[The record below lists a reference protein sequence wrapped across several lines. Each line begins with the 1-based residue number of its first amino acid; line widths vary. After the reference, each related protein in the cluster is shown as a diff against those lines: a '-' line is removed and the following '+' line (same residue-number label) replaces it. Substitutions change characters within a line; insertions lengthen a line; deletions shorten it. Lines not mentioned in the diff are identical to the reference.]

1 MSGPKILIWGA
12 GAIGGTIGAFLVRHG
27 ADVTFVER
35 DAAHVLAMQQNG
47 LTIEGPVD
55 SFTVPVCACLPEA
68 VTGVFDQVFLCVKA
82 HHTQDATRTL
92 APHLARD
99 GFVVSFQNGLNEL
112 VIAGIVGRERT
123 IGAFINFG
131 ADYLSP
137 GIVRFSG
144 RGAFVIGELDGT
156 ITPRIKALHRL
167 VQACEP
173 NAIITDNILGYLW
186 GKLGY
191 GAILF
196 ATALT
201 NASICDALAA
211 HEPRALFSALAAESV
226 AVAQAQNIVPLGFNG
241 YDPKAFA
248 AQAPQAMAEGSFEAM
263 VAHNATSAKTHS
275 GIWRD
280 LAVRKRVTEV
290 DAQLGPIVEF
300 GQKLGLAT
308 PVTRALIAMIHE
320 IETGAR
326 PLDWANLAQLE
337 QRAKAGGVT

>member
-12 GAIGGTIGAFLVRHG
+12 GAIGGTIGAYLVRSG
-27 ADVTFVER
+27 ADVTFAEA
-35 DAAHVLAMQQNG
+35 DATHVAAMNRSG
-47 LTIEGPVD
+47 LTIEGPIET
-55 SFTVPVCACLPEA
+55 FTVAVRAFLPHD
-68 VTGVFDQVFLCVKA
+68 VPGQYDQVFLCVKA
-82 HHTQDATRTL
+82 HHTEQATRTL
-92 APHLARD
+92 APRLAPD

-112 VIAGIVGRERT
+112 VIAGIVGREHT

-137 GIVRFSG
+137 GIVHFSG
-144 RGAFVIGELDGT
+144 RGAFVIGELDGA
-156 ITPRIKALHRL
+156 ITPRIIALHAL

-173 NAIITDNILGYLW
+173 NAVITGNILGYLW

-201 NASICDALAA
+201 NASICEALAA
-211 HEPRALFSALAAESV
+211 QGPRALFSALAAESV
-226 AVAQAQNIVPLGFNG
+226 AVAQAQHIVPLGFNG
-241 YDPKAFA
+241 YVPEAFA
-248 AQAPQAMAEGSFEAM
+248 AGATQAASDASFAAM

-300 GQKLGLAT
+300 GQRLGLAT

-326 PLDWANLAQLE
+326 VLDWANLAELDH
-337 QRAKAGGVT
+337 RARTGA